1 MLKIYFNQKP
11 LIITSRLTKEE
22 ENYRKKE
29 TTVFID
35 DYNTDTVRYILQK
48 MEEDTEAAI
57 IITDRESEVL
67 SDFKEHLTV
76 LQAAGGFVYTPA
88 MDVLL
93 IFRRGKWDLPK
104 GKLDEAEELE
114 ECAVREVEEETGL
127 SAIHLNEKLLI
138 TYHTYYEKTVHILK
152 ETHWYLMRVDQ
163 QQELI
168 PQTDEDIE
176 KCEWISLH
184 DLASYNEKTHQSI
197 IDVFNKA
204 INVLKENK
212 NI

>member
-11 LIITSRLTKEE
+11 LIVTGQITKEVE
-22 ENYRKKE
+22 KYMQKE
-29 TTVFID
+29 TTLLID
-35 DYNTDTVRYILQK
+35 QYNADTMPYVLQK
-48 MEEDTEAAI
+48 MEEDTEAVI
-57 IITDRESEVL
+57 IITDRENEVL
-67 SDFKEHLTV
+67 GTLKEQLTLV
-76 LQAAGGFVYTPA
+76 QAAGGFVYTPDG
-88 MDVLL
+88 DVLL